1 MLSTQEHICNLLAK
15 LPLTSDQQQD
25 NLQAP
30 PPPALKKKTMQVF
43 NCSKQISF
51 RSYMY
56 LIFLVKVI
64 ELLTETDRFCYIFL
78 FSVSCIRASIFFFKT
93 QSL

>member
-30 PPPALKKKTMQVF
+30 PSPCLKKKDNASVQLFKANSIQILHVF
-43 NCSKQISF
+43 DIYSS
-51 RSYMY
+51 S
-56 LIFLVKVI
+56 
-64 ELLTETDRFCYIFL
+64 D
-78 FSVSCIRASIFFFKT
+78 
-93 QSL
+93 